1 MRTRQLFRRLPALAS
16 GRGVVQDEG
25 MKHRGVLSAGML
37 MTLLSLCGCGANTDD
52 CGCADLPANRET
64 RAVPAE
70 EAEKTRKTTEA
81 PIVQKDPAETTPP
94 VADLTD
100 EQWRER
106 LSPEAFYVLRQKGTE
121 PRFSSGYSRSKKPGN
136 YLCGG
141 CGTELF
147 SSVEKYESGTGWP
160 SFWAPAVKANVSTVE
175 DNGFF
180 SRRTEVL
187 CAKCDGHLGH
197 VFDDGPAPT
206 GLRYCINGISLKF
219 VESSRNDDEED
230 DVGNSEP

>member
-1 MRTRQLFRRLPALAS
+1 MMEHRSILLGAL
-16 GRGVVQDEG
+16 VV
-25 MKHRGVLSAGML
+25 
-37 MTLLSLCGCGANTDD
+37 LLGLCGCGKHPGDQA
-52 CGCADLPANRET
+52 AQPAPP
-64 RAVPAE
+64 PAAP
-70 EAEKTRKTTEA
+70 EATVEKAPGLESNENENITEA
-81 PIVQKDPAETTPP
+81 PIVQQDPAEATPE
-94 VADLTD
+94 ATELSE

-121 PRFSSGYSRSKKPGN
+121 PRFSSAYNANKKQGS

-141 CGTELF
+141 CGAVLF
-147 SSVEKYESGTGWP
+147 SSVEKYDSGTGWP
-160 SFWAPAVKANVSTVE
+160 SFWQPAVKKNIATVE

-180 SRRTEVL
+180 SRRIEVL

-219 VESSRNDDEED
+219 AELAEQDQEKDK
-230 DVGNSEP
+230 GEP

>member
-1 MRTRQLFRRLPALAS
+1 MMEHRSILLGAL
-16 GRGVVQDEG
+16 VV
-25 MKHRGVLSAGML
+25 
-37 MTLLSLCGCGANTDD
+37 LLGLCGCGKHPGDQA
-52 CGCADLPANRET
+52 AQPAPP
-64 RAVPAE
+64 PAAP
-70 EAEKTRKTTEA
+70 EATVEKAPEPESNENENITEA
-81 PIVQKDPAETTPP
+81 PIVQQDPAEATPE
-94 VADLTD
+94 ATELTE

-121 PRFSSGYSRSKKPGN
+121 PRFSSAYNANKKQGS

-141 CGTELF
+141 CGAVLF
-147 SSVEKYESGTGWP
+147 SSVEKYDSGTGWP
-160 SFWAPAVKANVSTVE
+160 SFWQPAVKKNIATAE

-180 SRRTEVL
+180 SRRIEVL

-219 VESSRNDDEED
+219 AELAEQDQEKDK
-230 DVGNSEP
+230 GEP

>member
-1 MRTRQLFRRLPALAS
+1 MKYRGMLPA
-16 GRGVVQDEG
+16 
-25 MKHRGVLSAGML
+25 GVLAVLLALSGCGDSAGDPKARIAPF
-37 MTLLSLCGCGANTDD
+37 TKPVQVEKA
-52 CGCADLPANRET
+52 
-64 RAVPAE
+64 AE
-70 EAEKTRKTTEA
+70 PEKIEETTEA
-81 PIVQKDPAETTPP
+81 PIVQQDPEETTPAA
-94 VADLTD
+94 ADLTD

-121 PRFSSGYSRSKKPGN
+121 PRFSSGYSRSKKSGN

-147 SSVEKYESGTGWP
+147 SSVEKYDSGTGWP
-160 SFWAPAVKANVSTVE
+160 SFWAPAVKANVATVE

-180 SRRTEVL
+180 SRRIEVL

-219 VESSRNDDEED
+219 VESARNDDEED

>member
-1 MRTRQLFRRLPALAS
+1 MKYRGALP
-16 GRGVVQDEG
+16 V
-25 MKHRGVLSAGML
+25 GVLAALLGLSSCGDGAGDQEARIAPP
-37 MTLLSLCGCGANTDD
+37 TK
-52 CGCADLPANRET
+52 PAQVEKAAAPERI
-64 RAVPAE
+64 E
-70 EAEKTRKTTEA
+70 ETTEA
-81 PIVQKDPAETTPP
+81 PIVQQDPEETTPAA
-94 VADLTD
+94 ADLTD

-121 PRFSSGYSRSKKPGN
+121 PRFSSGYSRSKKSGN

-147 SSVEKYESGTGWP
+147 SSVEKYDSGTGWP
-160 SFWAPAVKANVSTVE
+160 SFWAPAVKANVATVE

-180 SRRTEVL
+180 SRRIEVL

-219 VESSRNDDEED
+219 VESARNDDEED
-230 DVGNSEP
+230 DGGNSEP

>member
-1 MRTRQLFRRLPALAS
+1 MKYRGMLPA
-16 GRGVVQDEG
+16 
-25 MKHRGVLSAGML
+25 GVLAA
-37 MTLLSLCGCGANTDD
+37 LLGLSGCGDGAGDQE
-52 CGCADLPANRET
+52 ARIAPAAPST
-64 RAVPAE
+64 KPAQVE
-70 EAEKTRKTTEA
+70 KAAEPEKTEETTEA
-81 PIVQKDPAETTPP
+81 PIVHQDPEETTPAA
-94 VADLTD
+94 ADLTD

-106 LSPEAFYVLRQKGTE
+106 LSPEAFLVLRQKGTE
-121 PRFSSGYSRSKKPGN
+121 PRFSSGYSRSEKSGN

-147 SSVEKYESGTGWP
+147 SSVEKYDSGTGWP
-160 SFWAPAVKANVSTVE
+160 SFWAPAVKANVATVE

-180 SRRTEVL
+180 SRRIEVL

-230 DVGNSEP
+230 DVGSSEP

>member
-1 MRTRQLFRRLPALAS
+1 MKYRGMLPA
-16 GRGVVQDEG
+16 
-25 MKHRGVLSAGML
+25 GVLAVLLALSGCGDSAGDQE
-37 MTLLSLCGCGANTDD
+37 ARI
-52 CGCADLPANRET
+52 ALPT
-64 RAVPAE
+64 KPAQ
-70 EAEKTRKTTEA
+70 AEKAAEPEKIEETTEA
-81 PIVQKDPAETTPP
+81 PIVQQDPEETTPAA
-94 VADLTD
+94 ADLTD

-121 PRFSSGYSRSKKPGN
+121 PRFSSGYSRSKKSGN

-147 SSVEKYESGTGWP
+147 SSVEKYDSGTGWP
-160 SFWAPAVKANVSTVE
+160 SFWAPAVKANVATVE

-180 SRRTEVL
+180 SRRIEVL

-219 VESSRNDDEED
+219 VESSRNDDEEEG
-230 DVGNSEP
+230 VGSSEP

>member
-1 MRTRQLFRRLPALAS
+1 
-16 GRGVVQDEG
+16 
-25 MKHRGVLSAGML
+25 MKYRGVLPAGVLAALLGLSA
-37 MTLLSLCGCGANTDD
+37 CGEGAGDPE
-52 CGCADLPANRET
+52 ARIAPAAPSARL
-64 RAVPAE
+64 VQ
-70 EAEKTRKTTEA
+70 AEKAAEPEKTEETTEA
-81 PIVQKDPAETTPP
+81 PIVQQNPEEAAPAA
-94 VADLTD
+94 ADLTD

-121 PRFSSGYSRSKKPGN
+121 PRFSSGYSRNKKSGN

-141 CGTELF
+141 CGAELF
-147 SSVEKYESGTGWP
+147 SSVEKYDSGTGWP
-160 SFWAPAVKANVSTVE
+160 SFWAPAVKANVATAE

-219 VESSRNDDEED
+219 VELSGKAGEED
-230 DVGNSEP
+230 DAGNSEP

>member
-1 MRTRQLFRRLPALAS
+1 MTRM
-16 GRGVVQDEG
+16 
-25 MKHRGVLSAGML
+25 MKHRSICIGML
-37 MTLLSLCGCGANTDD
+37 VALLGLSGCYDSSGDQVVQPVVA
-52 CGCADLPANRET
+52 PQEEVSVKET
-64 RAVPAE
+64 PGLQRNE
-70 EAEKTRKTTEA
+70 NITEA
-81 PIVQKDPAETTPP
+81 PIVQQDPAETTPE
-94 VADLTD
+94 VAEFTE

-121 PRFSSGYSRSKKPGN
+121 PRFSSVYNGNKKQGS

-141 CGTELF
+141 CGAVLF
-147 SSVEKYESGTGWP
+147 SSVEKYDSGTGWP
-160 SFWAPAVKANVSTVE
+160 SFWQPADKKNVATAE

-206 GLRYCINGISLKF
+206 GMRYCINGISLKF
-219 VESSRNDDEED
+219 VEVAEQDQED
-230 DVGNSEP
+230 DKGEP

>member
-1 MRTRQLFRRLPALAS
+1 MKYRGMLPA
-16 GRGVVQDEG
+16 
-25 MKHRGVLSAGML
+25 GVLAVLLGLSGCGDSAGDPKARIAPF
-37 MTLLSLCGCGANTDD
+37 TK
-52 CGCADLPANRET
+52 P
-64 RAVPAE
+64 VQ
-70 EAEKTRKTTEA
+70 AEKAAEPEKIEETTEA
-81 PIVQKDPAETTPP
+81 PIVQQDPEETTPAA
-94 VADLTD
+94 ADLTD

-121 PRFSSGYSRSKKPGN
+121 PRFSSGYSRSKKSGN

-147 SSVEKYESGTGWP
+147 SSVEKYDSGTGWP
-160 SFWAPAVKANVSTVE
+160 SFWAPAVKANVATVE

-180 SRRTEVL
+180 SRRIEVL

-219 VESSRNDDEED
+219 VESSRNDDDED